1 MIKVFLVEDEIVIR
15 NGIKKGIQWEQE
27 GLSFVGEAS
36 DGELAYPMI
45 IKNKPDI
52 LITDI
57 KMPFMDGFELS
68 KAVLRD
74 LPDTKVIILSGY
86 GEFGYAQE
94 AIKMGVQEY
103 LLKPIS
109 SKRLLVAIKE
119 VAEII
124 EKEREERMLL
134 EKYSKEME
142 ENVRRNIQCFFTM
155 LVTEQVPMS
164 AALEQGRQLGIELS
178 AEKYNMIL
186 FKIRKKEHEAEYS
199 EGVVEVSE
207 KIQRYV
213 ETQSHVFVYERG
225 AEGLA
230 FLIKGDSSEELNEK
244 ISEFCHYLVEL
255 ISGYENLEYYA
266 GVGKMVSRLRELR
279 ISYNEADKIFS
290 SRFVENWNRVVY
302 EDSYI
307 PGAVADIDLFNIYS
321 VEDSRKMIRQFLRN
335 GTMDEV
341 QSFIKGYF
349 GNTSQDNLKSLMM
362 RQYICMDIYFSAIA
376 FGEEIQLSKEELV
389 ENCGEIKGLSEHI
402 VGLDTTKQYI
412 RELLENVLLLR
423 DNASGR
429 KYSDILLKAK
439 SYITENYMQE
449 DMSLNRLASHVN
461 MSPSYFS
468 SVFSQESGMTFVE
481 YLTEVRMDK
490 AKELLM
496 CSNQKTS
503 EIGYQVG
510 YKDSHYFNYI
520 FKKTQK
526 CSPKEYRLRGKKV
539 PEINL
544 LQKISNI

>member
-1 MIKVFLVEDEIVIR
+1 MIKVFLVEDEILIR
-15 NGIKKGIQWEQE
+15 NGIKKGIQWERE

-45 IKNKPDI
+45 LKTKPDI

-68 KAVLRD
+68 KAVLRE
-74 LPDTKVIILSGY
+74 LPEIKVIILSGY

-124 EKEREERMLL
+124 DKEREERMLL

-164 AALEQGRQLGIELS
+164 AALEQGRQLGMELS

-186 FKIRKKEHEAEYS
+186 FKIRKRDHEAEYS
-199 EGVVEVSE
+199 EGVVEVLE
-207 KIQRYV
+207 QIQQYV
-213 ETQSHVFVYERG
+213 DTQNHVFVYERG
-225 AEGLA
+225 AEGVA

-244 ISEFCHYLVEL
+244 IAKFCKYLIKL
-255 ISGYENLEYYA
+255 IEGYDNLEYYA

-279 ISYNEADKIFS
+279 DCYNEADKVFS

-302 EDSYI
+302 QGNYL
-307 PGAVADIDLFNIYS
+307 PGAVADIDIYNVYS

-335 GTMDEV
+335 GTLDEV
-341 QSFIKGYF
+341 PSFIKGYF
-349 GNTSQDNLKSLMM
+349 GKNSQDNLRSLMM
-362 RQYICMDIYFSAIA
+362 RQYICMDIYFSVIA
-376 FGEEIQLSKEELV
+376 FGEEIQLSKEELI
-389 ENCGEIKGLSEHI
+389 ENCGEIRGLTNHI
-402 VGLDTTKQYI
+402 AGLDSTKQYI

-423 DNASGR
+423 DSASGR

-526 CSPKEYRLRGKKV
+526 CSPKEYRLRGKKI
-539 PEINL
+539 PDIRACL
-544 LQKISNI
+544 

>member
-1 MIKVFLVEDEIVIR
+1 MIKVFLVEDEILIR
-15 NGIKKGIQWEQE
+15 NGIKKGIQWERE

-45 IKNKPDI
+45 IKTKPDI

-68 KAVLRD
+68 KAVLRE

-124 EKEREERMLL
+124 DKEREERMLL

-164 AALEQGRQLGIELS
+164 AALEQGRQLGMDLS

-186 FKIRKKEHEAEYS
+186 FKIRKKDHEAEYS
-199 EGVVEVSE
+199 EGVVEVLE
-207 KIQRYV
+207 QIQKYV
-213 ETQSHVFVYERG
+213 ETQNYVFVYERG
-225 AEGLA
+225 AEGVA
-230 FLIKGDSSEELNEK
+230 FLIKGDSSEELNEEIAK
-244 ISEFCHYLVEL
+244 FCKYLIKL
-255 ISGYENLEYYA
+255 IEGYDNLEYYA

-279 ISYNEADKIFS
+279 DCYNEADKVFS

-302 EDSYI
+302 QGNYL
-307 PGAVADIDLFNIYS
+307 PGAVADIDIYNVYS

-335 GTMDEV
+335 GTLDEV
-341 QSFIKGYF
+341 PSFIKGYF
-349 GNTSQDNLKSLMM
+349 GKNSQDNLRSLMM
-362 RQYICMDIYFSAIA
+362 RQYICMDIYFSVIA
-376 FGEEIQLSKEELV
+376 FGEEIQLSKEELI
-389 ENCGEIKGLSEHI
+389 ENCGEIKGLTEHI

-423 DNASGR
+423 DSASGR

-526 CSPKEYRLRGKKV
+526 CSPKEYRLRGKKI
-539 PEINL
+539 PEISACL
-544 LQKISNI
+544 